1 MDRVNELTFNA
12 SLLSQM
18 RTIDFIN
25 RLLVD
30 GRLQEG
36 VKYKSLLLHRID
48 GGEALED
55 LPSSSKMSADGAM
68 IEKLFDMG
76 QGAAK
81 RWLRRHFEALG
92 QQSTVNIRRDYVG
105 SLPQEF

>member
-25 RLLVD
+25 RLLAD

-36 VKYKSLLLHRID
+36 EGTKACCCTASTAARPWKTCLHR
-48 GGEALED
+48 ARCR
-55 LPSSSKMSADGAM
+55 PTA
-68 IEKLFDMG
+68 
-76 QGAAK
+76 
-81 RWLRRHFEALG
+81 R
-92 QQSTVNIRRDYVG
+92 
-105 SLPQEF
+105 